1 MSALTGVAL
10 AQLYFHDKERR
21 FRHITT
27 FRVSYQPNS
36 YDPVNFHCAYRL
48 MNVNDQSFCKTP
60 ASQVSIEAEACECL
74 SDRRGQMR
82 ILHNALATS
91 NASTTQKTMKNW
103 SSSLMPSVSSNK
115 TMCAGKQ
122 RILMK

>member
-10 AQLYFHDKERR
+10 AQLYFHDKERT

-48 MNVNDQSFCKTP
+48 MNVTDQSFCKTP
-60 ASQVSIEAEACECL
+60 ASQVSIEAEA
-74 SDRRGQMR
+74 DM
-82 ILHNALATS
+82 
-91 NASTTQKTMKNW
+91 
-103 SSSLMPSVSSNK
+103 
-115 TMCAGKQ
+115 
-122 RILMK
+122 